1 MGLVTI
7 GVPEETV
14 AELEELSK
22 RLERPQPEVIA
33 LAVAELMARERS
45 DLAEIEAALAEA
57 DAGEFASDE
66 DVAALLAKYR
76 EPF

>member
-14 AELEELSK
+14 AALEELSK
-22 RLERPQPEVIA
+22 RLERPQPEIIA

-66 DVAALLAKYR
+66 DVRSLLAKYR
-76 EPF
+76 DPL

>member
-1 MGLVTI
+1 MGWVTI
-7 GVPEETV
+7 GVPEETA

-22 RLERPQPEVIA
+22 RLERTQPEIIA

-66 DVAALLAKYR
+66 DVRALLAKYR
-76 EPF
+76 EPL

>member
-7 GVPEETV
+7 GVPEETA

-22 RLERPQPEVIA
+22 RLERTQPEIIA

-57 DAGEFASDE
+57 DAGEFASEE
-66 DVAALLAKYR
+66 DVRALLAKYR
-76 EPF
+76 EPL